1 MSTSMQSWLLSRRS
15 MLLASIAG
23 LIGVMKLP
31 EQVLA
36 ASKAGESA
44 WDLSETEW
52 KKRLS
57 PEAYQVLRQ
66 EGTERPFTSPFNKE
80 KRVGT

>member
-1 MSTSMQSWLLSRRS
+1 

-23 LIGVMKLP
+23 MVGVFRAP
-31 EQVLA
+31 AQVLA
-36 ASKAGESA
+36 ASKAGEAA
-44 WDLSETEW
+44 WDLSDGEW

-66 EGTERPFTSPFNKE
+66 EGTERPFTSPFNNE
-80 KRVGT
+80 KREGTYHCAGCDLPLSL